1 MHDALVLK
9 VPKYAVLAKQHD
21 AELVDELHYVARRMV
36 ESAIHHQPL
45 GKTDLNFFR
54 DVGRERARARFSPDD
69 LRAGMQL
76 AYLAGAS
83 DVSVLAD
90 TSNHVDVT
98 TYFAHATRELG
109 QLARVADVACAAA
122 LAEMDGGK
130 LGMGLLVR
138 HLLEGSSPDATAA
151 ALGVTLPAGY
161 LLLLCRPRPYGS
173 RQKIHPM
180 VAERLLARVPG
191 ALCQLRARSEEL
203 LLLLP
208 ITEDTLR
215 TVRATGSDLTAELAA
230 IMGNLHVLESVAA
243 SPQAVPAAYAEAKN
257 SIALIAA
264 MPDAENRPY
273 HVNELLIES
282 TISAQPAL
290 RRKLAGLLEPLDQGK
305 DLRRTLEILFA
316 CGLDR
321 EKTAKR
327 LYIHRRTLTYR
338 LLRIRTLTGFDPA
351 AAHGIQVL
359 RCALTAARLPASL
372 QDAT

>member
-1 MHDALVLK
+1 M
-9 VPKYAVLAKQHD
+9 
-21 AELVDELHYVARRMV
+21 
-36 ESAIHHQPL
+36 
-45 GKTDLNFFR
+45 
-54 DVGRERARARFSPDD
+54 
-69 LRAGMQL
+69 
-76 AYLAGAS
+76 
-83 DVSVLAD
+83 
-90 TSNHVDVT
+90 
-98 TYFAHATRELG
+98 
-109 QLARVADVACAAA
+109 
-122 LAEMDGGK
+122 
-130 LGMGLLVR
+130 
-138 HLLEGSSPDATAA
+138 
-151 ALGVTLPAGY
+151 
-161 LLLLCRPRPYGS
+161 
-173 RQKIHPM
+173 
-180 VAERLLARVPG
+180 
-191 ALCQLRARSEEL
+191 
-203 LLLLP
+203 
-208 ITEDTLR
+208 
-215 TVRATGSDLTAELAA
+215 AA